1 MRTAHAGTVTGLLA
15 PATLLAACA
24 GTTDGGHTISCALS
38 IWDPHN
44 VFWYK
49 AELSKR

>member
-1 MRTAHAGTVTGLLA
+1 MRTAHAGTVTGLVA
-15 PATLLAACA
+15 SATLLAACA
-24 GTTDGGHTISCALS
+24 GTTERGRTIVFARS
-38 IWDPHN
+38 IWHPYN